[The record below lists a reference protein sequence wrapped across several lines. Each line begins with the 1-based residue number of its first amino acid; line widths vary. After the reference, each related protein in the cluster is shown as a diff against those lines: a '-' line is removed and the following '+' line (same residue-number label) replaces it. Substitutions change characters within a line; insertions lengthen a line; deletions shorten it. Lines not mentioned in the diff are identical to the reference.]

1 MQFPQPRSSRPL
13 PFFQAFLGEAVAL
26 PCVPVQDS
34 VARNRLSEVTLS
46 SGVSGLL
53 ASVLRDLSAQD
64 EQRWLC
70 LVGAPAQITHEWL
83 RRAGIHRER
92 VLLMHPTAGQ
102 TALEL
107 ACQALRLGRSH
118 TVVSWLELEGSS
130 RLLLQRAADA
140 GDSQSLNIR
149 LS

>member
-1 MQFPQPRSSRPL
+1 MQ
-13 PFFQAFLGEAVAL
+13 
-26 PCVPVQDS
+26 
-34 VARNRLSEVTLS
+34 
-46 SGVSGLL
+46 
-53 ASVLRDLSAQD
+53 
-64 EQRWLC
+64 
-70 LVGAPAQITHEWL
+70 
-83 RRAGIHRER
+83 
-92 VLLMHPTAGQ
+92 PTAGQ

-130 RLLLQRAADA
+130 RLLQRAADA